1 MLNFNEFVSAFR
13 DYFSIFHKMRKSWIF
28 VVFVFAKFCEKINF
42 QNESKRIEMDTLFIA
57 KYSTHYFIRFA

>member
-13 DYFSIFHKMRKSWIF
+13 DYFSENEKIMDICGI
-28 VVFVFAKFCEKINF
+28 VFAKFCEKINF
-42 QNESKRIEMDTLFIA
+42 QNESKRIEMDALFIA